1 MTVMTMTPAP
11 RDSTGPGTTAFKKLT
26 IVEAKLLLREP
37 LPLFWGLVV
46 PMVLLTIMGAFAG
59 GPDAQLGGLRLVA
72 VYEPILIAYVT
83 ATFAMQALPTVL
95 SSYRE
100 RGILR
105 RLDTTPVGASRVL
118 GAQLVVNL
126 GVAVL
131 ATAGLLVVG
140 RAAFDVALPRQFG
153 GFLLTF
159 VLVAGAML
167 GLGLLIAALAPNGRV
182 AGAVGA
188 ILFLPMMF
196 FAGLWT
202 PQATMPFVLRHI
214 GRYTPLGAA
223 VQAIQ
228 ATMVGHWPHG
238 PALMVLAAY
247 ALVFGGASMRWFR
260 WD

>member
-1 MTVMTMTPAP
+1 MTQPRILTRAP
-11 RDSTGPGTTAFKKLT
+11 SAAAFRKLVV
-26 IVEAKLLLREP
+26 VEGKLLLREP
-37 LPLFWGLVV
+37 LPLFWGIAV

-59 GPDAQLGGLRLVA
+59 GPDPQLGGLRLVA

-83 ATFAMQALPTVL
+83 ATFAMQGLPTVL
-95 SSYRE
+95 ASYRE

-105 RLDTTPVGASRVL
+105 RLDTTPVGAPRVL

-126 GVAVL
+126 AVAVA
-131 ATAGLLVVG
+131 ATAGILVVG
-140 RAAFDVALPRQFG
+140 RTAFGVAFPRQFA
-153 GFLLTF
+153 GFLVTF
-159 VLVAGAML
+159 VLVAAAML

-182 AGAVGA
+182 AGALGA

-202 PQATMPFVLRHI
+202 PQATMPVLLRHI
-214 GRYTPLGAA
+214 GQDTPLGAA

-228 ATMVGHWPHG
+228 YTMVGRWPQG
-238 PALMVLAAY
+238 VGLAVLAAY
-247 ALVFGGASMRWFR
+247 ALAFTVASVRFFR

>member
-1 MTVMTMTPAP
+1 MTSVEINSTPAL
-11 RDSTGPGTTAFKKLT
+11 RSFRKLAL
-26 IVEAKLLLREP
+26 VETKLLLREP
-37 LPLFWGLVV
+37 LPLFWGLAV
-46 PMVLLTIMGAFAG
+46 PMVLLTVMGVFSG
-59 GPDAQLGGLRLVA
+59 GPDVQLGGLRLVA

-83 ATFAMQALPTVL
+83 ATFAMQGLPSVL
-95 SSYRE
+95 ASYRE

-105 RLDTTPVGASRVL
+105 RLDTTPVGAPRVL

-126 GVAVL
+126 GVALV

-140 RAAFDVALPRQFG
+140 RAAFGVDLPRQFV
-153 GFLLTF
+153 GFLISLA
-159 VLVAGAML
+159 LVASAML

-196 FAGLWT
+196 FAGLWA
-202 PQATMPFVLRHI
+202 PQATMPAVLRHI
-214 GRYTPLGAA
+214 SGYTPLGAA

-228 ATMVGHWPHG
+228 HTMAGLWPTAG
-238 PALMVLAAY
+238 GLAMLAAY
-247 ALVFGGASMRWFR
+247 AVVFAATAARFFR